1 MSVGQTPE
9 PENRRDILSWAALGA
24 ASVTVLG
31 TCGTMARLVK
41 PRLLPE
47 AASRFSIG
55 HPEEFVRGT
64 EKIITQR
71 NVVIVAT
78 QDGVAAISLVCTHL
92 GCIVARTAQGFS
104 CPCHGSDFD
113 DQGKILGGP
122 APKDLPWLEVSRRAD
137 GKLQV
142 DLKQEVALGT
152 FYSV

>member
-1 MSVGQTPE
+1 MSDRLTPE
-9 PENRRDILSWAALGA
+9 PKTRRDILSWAAIGT

-31 TCGTMARLVK
+31 TCCTMARLVK

-55 HPEEFVRGT
+55 HPDEFVGGT

-78 QDGVAAISLVCTHL
+78 SDGVAAISLVCTHL

-113 DQGKILGGP
+113 DQGKIMGGP

>member
-1 MSVGQTPE
+1 MSDRLTPE
-9 PENRRDILSWAALGA
+9 PKTRRDILSWAAIGT

-31 TCGTMARLVK
+31 TCGIMARLVK

-55 HPEEFVRGT
+55 HPEEFIDGT
-64 EKIITQR
+64 EKIIAKR
-71 NVVIVAT
+71 NLVIVAT
-78 QDGVAAISLVCTHL
+78 QDGVAAISQVCTHL
-92 GCIVARTAQGFS
+92 GCIVARTAKGFS

-122 APKDLPWLEVSRRAD
+122 APKGLPWLEVSRRAD

>member
-1 MSVGQTPE
+1 MSDRLTPE
-9 PENRRDILSWAALGA
+9 PKTRRDILSWAAIGA

-47 AASRFSIG
+47 AASRVSIG
-55 HPEEFVRGT
+55 HPEEFIDGT
-64 EKIITQR
+64 EKIIAKR

-92 GCIVARTAQGFS
+92 GCIVARTAKGFS

-122 APKDLPWLEVSRRAD
+122 APKGLPWLEVSRRAD

>member
-1 MSVGQTPE
+1 MSERLAPE
-9 PENRRDILSWAALGA
+9 PQSRRDLLSWTAIGS
-24 ASVTVLG
+24 ASVAVLG
-31 TCGTMARLVK
+31 VFGAMSRLVK

-55 HPEEFVRGT
+55 HPEEFASGT
-64 EKIITQR
+64 EKIIAER

-78 QDGVAAISLVCTHL
+78 QHGVGAISLVCTHL
-92 GCIVARTAQGFS
+92 GCIVTRTDAGFS

-113 DQGKILGGP
+113 DQGRIQGGP

-142 DLKQEVALGT
+142 DLKQEVSAGT
-152 FYSV
+152 FYTV

>member
-1 MSVGQTPE
+1 MSERLKPE
-9 PENRRDILSWAALGA
+9 PKTRRDILSWAAVGT

-31 TCGTMARLVK
+31 AFGAMARLVK

-55 HPEEFVRGT
+55 HPEDFTPGT
-64 EKIITQR
+64 EQILGER
-71 NVVIVAT
+71 NVVIVVA
-78 QDGVAAISLVCTHL
+78 QGGVAAISLVCTHL
-92 GCIVARTAQGFS
+92 GCIVARTAEGFS

-113 DQGKILGGP
+113 AKGRMLGGP

-142 DLKQEVALGT
+142 DLKQEVSAGT
-152 FYSV
+152 FYAV

>member
-1 MSVGQTPE
+1 MSERLSPE
-9 PENRRDILSWAALGA
+9 PKSRRDVLSWAAIGT

-31 TCGTMARLVK
+31 TVGAMARLIK

-55 HPEEFVRGT
+55 HPEDFTPGT
-64 EKIITQR
+64 EQIIGER
-71 NVVIVAT
+71 NVVIVAVPE
-78 QDGVAAISLVCTHL
+78 GVAAISLVCTHL
-92 GCIVARTAQGFS
+92 GCIVARTAAGFS

-113 DQGKILGGP
+113 ARGKILGGP

-142 DLKQEVALGT
+142 DLKQEVQSGT
-152 FYSV
+152 FYTV

>member
-1 MSVGQTPE
+1 MSERLTPE
-9 PENRRDILSWAALGA
+9 PKTRRDILSWAAIGT

-31 TCGTMARLVK
+31 SFGAMARLIK

-55 HPEEFVRGT
+55 HPEEFTAGSER
-64 EKIITQR
+64 IISER
-71 NVVIVAT
+71 NVIIVAA
-78 QDGVAAISLVCTHL
+78 QGGVAALSLICTHL

-142 DLKQEVALGT
+142 DLKREVPAGT
-152 FYSV
+152 FYAV

>member
-1 MSVGQTPE
+1 MSDRLTEE
-9 PENRRDILSWAALGA
+9 PQSRRDLLSWTAVGT
-24 ASVTVLG
+24 ASVAVLG
-31 TCGTMARLVK
+31 VFGAMSRLVK

-55 HPEEFVRGT
+55 HPEEFASGA
-64 EKIITQR
+64 EKIITER
-71 NVVIVAT
+71 NVVIVAAPE
-78 QDGVAAISLVCTHL
+78 GVAAISLVCTHL

-113 DQGKILGGP
+113 DQGKVLGGP

-142 DLKQEVALGT
+142 DLKQEVASGT
-152 FYSV
+152 FYMV